1 MDKKLATL
9 SLSSTTEAGR
19 NSPSVDTESEKA
31 NRRLQVPDRLKFQ
44 VDGVEGT
51 VVGEVKLAPSPSP
64 SPPVEDKFDALVR
77 WLAENGTK
85 FPDLYLKKYAPA
97 VRGVHAHRDIGPY
110 KPILQVPLSC
120 LITDKMGRNC
130 EFGSRVFA
138 NSPALAYLT
147 LLPACCSC

>member
-64 SPPVEDKFDALVR
+64 SPPVEDKFDVLVR

-85 FPDLYLKKYAPA
+85 FPDLYLKSMHLQSAA
-97 VRGVHAHRDIGPY
+97 CMRIGILVRIS
-110 KPILQVPLSC
+110 LSC
-120 LITDKMGRNC
+120 R
-130 EFGSRVFA
+130 F
-138 NSPALAYLT
+138 
-147 LLPACCSC
+147 LLLLNNRQDGT